1 MGIRRRLIAGD
12 SDRNEYYI
20 GIEWDI
26 RRHEICQ
33 NRKACTMSHALQQWI
48 IIIYTHNMVSTP
60 VSNTLMLSDVSTVGS
75 FWRIVVL
82 FHIRHIL
89 PHIFWYGINEE
100 DNSPR
105 IKLQM
110 ITAMHVGNW
119 LRVSYISKSVIVLLI
134 ITSLDTILW
143 WLNVCWRSPQI
154 GPHQVFYD
162 VDPPIQLRRVWAVTN
177 KLVSYRNRM

>member
-12 SDRNEYYI
+12 SDRHEYYI

-82 FHIRHIL
+82 FHIRHVL

-100 DNSPR
+100 DNTPR
-105 IKLQM
+105 ITLQM